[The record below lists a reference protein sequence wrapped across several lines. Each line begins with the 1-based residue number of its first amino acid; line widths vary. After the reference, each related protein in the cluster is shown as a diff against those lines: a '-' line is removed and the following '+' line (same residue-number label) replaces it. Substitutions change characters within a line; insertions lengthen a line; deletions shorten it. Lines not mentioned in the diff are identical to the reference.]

1 MKILCLL
8 ILLSFGQAKSSS
20 YNTTYSHPDNNTLKN
35 ETHNN
40 SDKHSN
46 DSVHKESHLGHGEP
60 HGIHLASI
68 NYDYVKS
75 PLLITVFLFAAGIC
89 KLGKSRIVFNRN
101 HFISF
106 KRVIY

>member
-8 ILLSFGQAKSSS
+8 ILLSFGLAKSSS
-20 YNTTYSHPDNNTLKN
+20 HNTTYDHPDNNTLKN
-35 ETHNN
+35 ETHND